1 MKSGQKR
8 LSTSRQSL
16 LYLLGAGIQG
26 LAPLLIQPIAIRV
39 LDATQWGRVGV
50 STVLLQVGLVILLA
64 GLPLAITRAYFDHDG
79 GVGKSRAIAGASSI
93 LSVLIAASAASV
105 SVFYLSASGDLIAN
119 IPFVLTL
126 PAMGLLSVV
135 VSCQAFLRAEQ
146 KALQFIMLSAG
157 SSLFPHAL
165 GLTAIL
171 VLTPDATVYMTAFCL
186 GMAVTALAAL
196 LMARPTSPRRQP
208 LAVKEAILIGL
219 PVLPHS
225 LAMILLMQ
233 GDSLLLKALEGDAAS
248 GRYIAAAA
256 FALGP
261 FAVLAGLNNV
271 WTPRI
276 MAAVSTGTEA
286 EEVRAVTRNA
296 LMVAAVLGFGGIVG
310 ANLGMHVLAGD
321 APELVQL
328 AKVLPLVSVGYA
340 LYLVSMAVLFAL
352 KRTRSFAYTTL
363 LIALVSGLLA
373 IPPAESQNLT
383 ALAAV
388 KVFGFAALGFIYL
401 LIARRAG
408 ATALSGTP
416 FVLLLVALIA
426 TALLALLI
434 PTTVAAGLW
443 TLLGSLGA
451 TLVATFV
458 LRRRQISVKTI

>member
-1 MKSGQKR
+1 M
-8 LSTSRQSL
+8 
-16 LYLLGAGIQG
+16 
-26 LAPLLIQPIAIRV
+26 
-39 LDATQWGRVGV
+39 

-64 GLPLAITRAYFDHDG
+64 GLPLAITRAYFDHDDG
-79 GVGKSRAIAGASSI
+79 AGRSRAIAGASSI
-93 LSVLIAASAASV
+93 LSVLIAAVAVLISV
-105 SVFYLSASGDLIAN
+105 VLLSASGDLAAN
-119 IPFVLTL
+119 LPFVLTL

-146 KALQFIMLSAG
+146 KALHFIILSAG

-171 VLTPDATVYMTAFCL
+171 VLRADATVYMAAFCL
-186 GMAVTALAAL
+186 GMATTALAAL
-196 LMARPTSPRRQP
+196 LMARPTAPGRQP
-208 LAVKEAILIGL
+208 QAVKEAIFIGL

-233 GDSLLLKALEGDAAS
+233 GDSLLLKVLEGDVAS

-276 MAAVSTGTEA
+276 MSAVSAGTA
-286 EEVRAVTRNA
+286 SDDVRAVTRNA
-296 LMVAAVLGFGGIVG
+296 VIVAAVLGFGGIAG

-321 APELVQL
+321 LPELVQL

-352 KRTRSFAYTTL
+352 KRTRSFAYMTL
-363 LIALVSGLLA
+363 LITLITGLLA
-373 IPPAESQNLT
+373 ILPAESQNLT
-383 ALAAV
+383 VLAAV
-388 KVFGFAALGFIYL
+388 KVFGFTALGFVYL
-401 LIARRAG
+401 LFARRAG
-408 ATALSGTP
+408 ATALSGSP
-416 FVLLLVALIA
+416 FVLLLVSLSA
-426 TALLALLI
+426 TTLLALLI

-443 TLLGSLGA
+443 TLLGSSGIALA
-451 TLVATFV
+451 ATFV
-458 LRRRQISVKTI
+458 VRRRLNKFKAI